1 MPTVLF
7 DTTDLAE
14 AEEKLSANFAR
25 VKLASPAGEE
35 PARIRVLRS
44 TVGSM
49 TLDDSSLS
57 GEVNYRMEPPDKV
70 LVCRG
75 YSGVVEGQHP
85 RHPRVV
91 VGAGQVGAFGAL
103 DGLPITGE
111 GRRAHLM
118 VVSLDR
124 GTLDEVAATDVL
136 GDFELVRLTG
146 SAPVSPAAGR
156 YLLDLIDY
164 IYARAANNRHA
175 SNNALLAGAVQ
186 RHLSAAVLTTFPNTA
201 LLQPTIDERNQS
213 TPVLLRRAMAFIDD
227 NAHRDISL
235 TVVARDVHVTP
246 RALQYMFRKHRDC
259 TPSEYLRRVRLHY
272 AHLELVDGNCATTT
286 VGEVAR
292 RWGFGNPGRFA
303 ILYRQTYGRSSHVTL
318 RG

>member
-1 MPTVLF
+1 MPTVLL

-14 AEEKLSANFAR
+14 AEEKLSANLAR
-25 VKLASPAGEE
+25 VKLASPSGGD
-35 PARIRVLRS
+35 PARFRVLRS

-49 TLDDSSLS
+49 TLDDSASMCDVS
-57 GEVNYRMEPPDKV
+57 YRMEPPDKI

-75 YSGVVEGQHP
+75 YAGEIDGQHP
-85 RHPRVV
+85 HHARVV
-91 VGAGQVGAFGAL
+91 VGAGHVCAFGAL

-118 VVSLDR
+118 VVSIDR
-124 GTLDEVAATDVL
+124 RTVDEVAAMDVL
-136 GDFELVRLTG
+136 GDLEPVRLTG
-146 SAPVSPAAGR
+146 PAPVSSEAGR
-156 YLLDLIDY
+156 HLLDLIDY
-164 IYARAANNRHA
+164 VCARAATNRHA
-175 SNNALLAGAVQ
+175 STNALLAGAVQ
-186 RHLSAAVLTTFPNTA
+186 RYLAAAVLTTFPNTA
-201 LLQPTIDERNQS
+201 LLAPTIDNRNQS
-213 TPVLLRRAMAFIDD
+213 TPVVLRRAMAFIDD

-235 TVVARDVHVTP
+235 ADVAREVYVTP

-272 AHLELVDGNCATTT
+272 AHLELVDGDHATTT

-292 RWGFGNPGRFA
+292 RWGFGNLGRFA
-303 ILYRQTYGRSSHVTL
+303 VSYRQTYGRSPHVTL